1 REDVPAE
8 GQTASQRA
16 ARLFKTC
23 DDVVAQE
30 TDYVPRIR
38 GYMHDANLH
47 WPQHPA
53 TRDHSAVDVLSSML
67 QISDKWGWPCFFEF
81 YTRGSS
87 DSFELTVHPTVH
99 LEQFKYNAV
108 KLGVGITSSS
118 EIETV
123 ANNRQYFQL
132 ILHLVATKE
141 EVLELVIGWLCV
153 QYTSWFANRELIA
166 NFYGYPENADLRH
179 RRICLA
185 FTISLT
191 GIALVVPFVQGVYT
205 EPVRKD
211 AWGITRAVRRTVY
224 QTLNEATYPWHEISS
239 VFRFLDIAV
248 VHDLEARFAHF
259 PNMEVS
265 FVKNL
270 RDATKANR
278 LTNLDS
284 IGKMDP
290 SWILADDLYQALSL
304 GDRADY
310 VLKPSILT
318 PPHVPRGRAYGAPH
332 GHLRCR
338 TGQGHHQGL
347 RRASTPG
354 PHDNGHRRLPGLHT
368 CRNERRGKFRTII
381 SHMRVVCAYQT
392 SVLARMNCS
401 SKEQSYHERGLP
413 DLTTEW
419 IARLEDSVMTAAA
432 LDVALAVL
440 KQSPSFDDD
449 RLGDVPLTARQLF
462 YVIHCYTYCGD
473 EYGQFSC
480 NQPLRHKADFADA
493 FSCAPRSDMR
503 AARPVQGLL
512 TPRTPL
518 VLCPLCVRYFATH
531 YISDVF
537 YIAFHF
543 RLYEPPMF
551 SRH

>member
-1 REDVPAE
+1 MHYLPNLRKIITRKKKEKPSRVKLHQPLDFHAHASKASSTSTATSAAPQPNQQTPLGNRLRPQLIRQRMVAAVPVPEELRHWAQDFPWRRTMYTLVALALVASICGAVLLVAWNTGAEKPICDEACSEYTMMLGETMDWSVHPCHDFHRFVCGRMAKNATAIRHILNRRFIDAVISSARREDVPAE
-8 GQTASQRA
+8 KQTASQRA

-108 KLGVGITSSS
+108 KLGVGSPAHRRYFETLYSHYGGGIVDGVTFEQMMDFEAEILDPALTEFFSPPETYVFERDPSDVFGMWERWTSAIARHYNLTGNELVRSHS
-118 EIETV
+118 LSKPYGSRQV

-211 AWGITRAVRRTVY
+211 VWGHHSGRA
-224 QTLNEATYPWHEISS
+224 
-239 VFRFLDIAV
+239 
-248 VHDLEARFAHF
+248 
-259 PNMEVS
+259 
-265 FVKNL
+265 
-270 RDATKANR
+270 ANR
-278 LTNLDS
+278 VPDA
-284 IGKMDP
+284 GRGH
-290 SWILADDLYQALSL
+290 LSVARDQL
-304 GDRADY
+304 G
-310 VLKPSILT
+310 IQ
-318 PPHVPRGRAYGAPH
+318 VPRHCSRA
-332 GHLRCR
+332 
-338 TGQGHHQGL
+338 
-347 RRASTPG
+347 
-354 PHDNGHRRLPGLHT
+354 
-368 CRNERRGKFRTII
+368 
-381 SHMRVVCAYQT
+381 
-392 SVLARMNCS
+392 
-401 SKEQSYHERGLP
+401 
-413 DLTTEW
+413 
-419 IARLEDSVMTAAA
+419 
-432 LDVALAVL
+432 
-440 KQSPSFDDD
+440 
-449 RLGDVPLTARQLF
+449 
-462 YVIHCYTYCGD
+462 
-473 EYGQFSC
+473 
-480 NQPLRHKADFADA
+480 
-493 FSCAPRSDMR
+493 
-503 AARPVQGLL
+503 
-512 TPRTPL
+512 
-518 VLCPLCVRYFATH
+518 
-531 YISDVF
+531 
-537 YIAFHF
+537 
-543 RLYEPPMF
+543 
-551 SRH
+551 